1 MILNFLRDKI
11 NFIIC
16 SFVKVYEVS
25 FFFKVQFILIIG
37 VLNISFFFSF

>member
-25 FFFKVQFILIIG
+25 
-37 VLNISFFFSF
+37 SFLKFNLF